1 MSAIIHSNPISTVFY
16 LHNSPAPSLKTISYK
31 KPLNKRIRIFIQ
43 LEQLFRQFKDKI
55 ETITNLDKGAAI
67 NCLLD
72 IISMLKTYNLRLEIV
87 KKLESQ
93 MSLSKKSNNSLELSL
108 IQNIALRR
116 SIPGSSY
123 GFLIPQYH
131 YWLEQE
137 DSTCLNDLT
146 HWYDLFKMH
155 RLTIQLILKVM
166 RNKTSIKD
174 HVALDGFFKAV

>member
-1 MSAIIHSNPISTVFY
+1 
-16 LHNSPAPSLKTISYK
+16 
-31 KPLNKRIRIFIQ
+31 
-43 LEQLFRQFKDKI
+43 
-55 ETITNLDKGAAI
+55 
-67 NCLLD
+67 
-72 IISMLKTYNLRLEIV
+72 
-87 KKLESQ
+87 